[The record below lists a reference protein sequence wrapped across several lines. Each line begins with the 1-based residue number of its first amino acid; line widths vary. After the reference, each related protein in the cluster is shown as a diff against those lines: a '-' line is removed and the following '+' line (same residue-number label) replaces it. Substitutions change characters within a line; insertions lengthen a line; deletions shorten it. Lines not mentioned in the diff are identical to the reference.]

1 MILGFQPSTH
11 TRTRP
16 KVLCFSPLFPRASLS
31 LTATARRR
39 RPACL
44 LQPPLGHAQL
54 TLEHPQHRQGTQRNY
69 IIMKWLGLEGT
80 SKTQSL
86 SCRQSCQLLRLNKPS
101 SLSLSSQERC
111 SSPLSIFVALLWT
124 HSNSSSSFV
133 CWGSHVWTQYFRWG
147 LMKAEQREAVTSLT
161 LLASPLSMQLRILLN
176 LKE

>member
-1 MILGFQPSTH
+1 MWVCVLRDVGSGHGGGGLTVGLGGLSKLNYSESMILGFQPSTH

-31 LTATARRR
+31 LTAMARRR

-69 IIMKWLGLEGT
+69 IIMKWLGLEGI

-86 SCRQSCQLLRLNKPS
+86 SCRQSCQLLRLNKTS
-101 SLSLSSQERC
+101 SLNQSSQESC
-111 SSPLSIFVALLWT
+111 SSPLITFVALWT
-124 HSNSSSSFV
+124 CSKNSTSFL
-133 CWGSHVWTQYFRWG
+133 C
-147 LMKAEQREAVTSLT
+147 
-161 LLASPLSMQLRILLN
+161 
-176 LKE
+176 